1 MAAIAAISQRL
12 YPRREPGALA
22 FFELG
27 QAGKTP
33 VSCGGQLSITF
44 FIVRKPT
51 GHITGAGTGLA
62 LAAFVFSA
70 GCGQAP
76 PTADSAVNPARAE
89 EFRKE
94 VASLKLKLA
103 NAQSRLDNLREQMD
117 SGTAPLSTGG
127 MSVPDILEELMET
140 KLGSK
145 NRRRVQR
152 RLSYL
157 FESLALQGD
166 AAVPLIREFL
176 NRMEDVDFAVQR
188 EGESDEE
195 RKRRYSR
202 FRATLNFSQPPTL
215 RVGLIDI
222 LAEIGGDH
230 AEAAVAEL
238 LGTTAR
244 GFEIAYA
251 AKTIQ
256 GWLGRE
262 AYRDEALAA
271 AHELLLDP
279 VEAVGGNQFDRVS
292 RNYLFMVLDMYDDQ
306 TFIQSAQG
314 MLINDDGRIDRT
326 VLDYFEDVGKVHAL
340 DAIVQAFR
348 SGRVV
353 EDDMDNLAQA
363 ASKYVGI
370 NPQADQLFRDIMTS
384 DKYNME
390 TKRDAARSFTE
401 SDGDVSTPGV
411 APHVLQARLNLINTL
426 QYDESDLMGKGMQ
439 LLALQLEAQISGER
453 QDERKMR
460 ETASRLFGELQ
471 KQESRERKSG
481 QRTPS
486 AQPTIIPAP

>member
-1 MAAIAAISQRL
+1 
-12 YPRREPGALA
+12 
-22 FFELG
+22 
-27 QAGKTP
+27 
-33 VSCGGQLSITF
+33 
-44 FIVRKPT
+44 
-51 GHITGAGTGLA
+51 
-62 LAAFVFSA
+62 
-70 GCGQAP
+70 
-76 PTADSAVNPARAE
+76 
-89 EFRKE
+89 
-94 VASLKLKLA
+94 
-103 NAQSRLDNLREQMD
+103 
-117 SGTAPLSTGG
+117 
-127 MSVPDILEELMET
+127 MSVPEILDELIEI

-176 NRMEDVDFAVQR
+176 NKMEDVDFAVQR

-215 RVGLIDI
+215 RIGLIDM

-230 AEAAVAEL
+230 GEAAIAEL

-256 GWLGRE
+256 GWLGKD
-262 AYRDEALAA
+262 AYRTEALAA

-279 VEAVGGNQFDRVS
+279 VEAVGGNHFDRMS
-292 RNYLFMVLDMYDDQ
+292 KNYLFMVLDMYDDQ

-314 MLINDDGRIDRT
+314 MFINEDGRIDRT
-326 VLDYFEDVGKVHAL
+326 ILDYYEDVGKVRAL
-340 DAIVQAFR
+340 DAMVQAFR
-348 SGRVV
+348 SGRVH
-353 EDDMDNLAQA
+353 EDDMDNLAEA
-363 ASKYVGI
+363 VSRYAGI
-370 NPQADQLFRDIMTS
+370 NPQADQLFRDIMTG
-384 DKYNME
+384 DQYNME
-390 TKRDAARSFTE
+390 TKLDAIRSFTQ
-401 SDGDVSTPGV
+401 SDGDASTPGV
-411 APHVLQARLNLINTL
+411 PPHVLQARLNLVNNL

-460 ETASRLFGELQ
+460 ETASRLFRDMQ
-471 KQESRERKSG
+471 KRESEERRSG

-486 AQPTIIPAP
+486 RKPTVIPAP

>member
-1 MAAIAAISQRL
+1 MRLVKLLSRAEIVMIS
-12 YPRREPGALA
+12 
-22 FFELG
+22 
-27 QAGKTP
+27 
-33 VSCGGQLSITF
+33 VSAVL
-44 FIVRKPT
+44 FI
-51 GHITGAGTGLA
+51 
-62 LAAFVFSA
+62 
-70 GCGQAP
+70 GCGKAP
-76 PTADSAVNPARAE
+76 STDAPAVNAIQVEAL
-89 EFRKE
+89 RKE
-94 VASLKLKLA
+94 VASLKIKLA
-103 NAQSRLDNLREQMD
+103 NAQSRLDSLREQINGGGA
-117 SGTAPLSTGG
+117 SLSNGG
-127 MSVPDILEELMET
+127 MSVPEILDELMDI
-140 KLGSK
+140 KLSSK
-145 NRRRVQR
+145 NRRSVQR

-157 FESLALQGD
+157 FESLALRGD

-176 NRMEDVDFAVQR
+176 NKMEDVDFAVQR

-195 RKRRYSR
+195 SKRRYSR

-256 GWLGRE
+256 GWLGKE

-279 VEAVGGNQFDRVS
+279 VEAVGGNHFDRVS
-292 RNYLFMVLDMYDDQ
+292 KNYLFMVLDMYDDQ

-314 MLINDDGRIDRT
+314 MFINDDGRIDRT
-326 VLDYFEDVGKVHAL
+326 ILDYYEDVGKVRAL
-340 DAIVQAFR
+340 DAMVQAFR
-348 SGRVV
+348 SGRVH
-353 EDDMDNLAQA
+353 EDDMDNLAEA
-363 ASKYVGI
+363 ASRYAGI
-370 NPQADQLFRDIMTS
+370 NPQADQLFRDIMTG
-384 DKYNME
+384 DQYNME
-390 TKRDAARSFTE
+390 TKLDAIRSFTQ
-401 SDGDVSTPGV
+401 SDGDASTPGV
-411 APHVLQARLNLINTL
+411 PQHVLQARLNLVNTL

-460 ETASRLFGELQ
+460 ETASRLFRDMQ
-471 KQESRERKSG
+471 KRESEERRSG

-486 AQPTIIPAP
+486 GQPTIIPAP

>member
-1 MAAIAAISQRL
+1 MKSAKLLPRAEIVMIS
-12 YPRREPGALA
+12 
-22 FFELG
+22 
-27 QAGKTP
+27 
-33 VSCGGQLSITF
+33 VSAVL
-44 FIVRKPT
+44 FI
-51 GHITGAGTGLA
+51 
-62 LAAFVFSA
+62 
-70 GCGQAP
+70 GCGKAPSTDAPAANAIQAE
-76 PTADSAVNPARAE
+76 VL
-89 EFRKE
+89 RKE
-94 VASLKLKLA
+94 VASLKIKLA
-103 NAQSRLDNLREQMD
+103 NAQSRLDSLREQIN
-117 SGTAPLSTGG
+117 GGGAPLSNGG
-127 MSVPDILEELMET
+127 MSVPEILDELIEI
-140 KLGSK
+140 KLSSK

-176 NRMEDVDFAVQR
+176 NKMEDVDFAVQR

-238 LGTTAR
+238 LDTTAR

-256 GWLGRE
+256 GWLGKD
-262 AYRDEALAA
+262 AYRTEALAA

-292 RNYLFMVLDMYDDQ
+292 KNYLFMVLDMYDDQ
-306 TFIQSAQG
+306 TFIQSALG
-314 MLINDDGRIDRT
+314 MFINDDGRIDRT
-326 VLDYFEDVGKVHAL
+326 ILDYYEDVGKVRAL
-340 DAIVQAFR
+340 DAMVQAFR
-348 SGRVV
+348 SGRVH
-353 EDDMDNLAQA
+353 EDDMDNLAEA
-363 ASKYVGI
+363 VSRYAGI
-370 NPQADQLFRDIMTS
+370 NPQADQLFRDIMTG
-384 DKYNME
+384 DQYNME
-390 TKRDAARSFTE
+390 TKLDAIRSFTQ
-401 SDGDVSTPGV
+401 SDGDASTPGV
-411 APHVLQARLNLINTL
+411 PPHVLQARLNLVNTL

-460 ETASRLFGELQ
+460 ETASRLFRDMQ
-471 KQESRERKSG
+471 KRESEERRSG

>member
-1 MAAIAAISQRL
+1 MAVPEIL
-12 YPRREPGALA
+12 G
-22 FFELG
+22 EL
-27 QAGKTP
+27 
-33 VSCGGQLSITF
+33 IE
-44 FIVRKPT
+44 I
-51 GHITGAGTGLA
+51 
-62 LAAFVFSA
+62 
-70 GCGQAP
+70 
-76 PTADSAVNPARAE
+76 
-89 EFRKE
+89 
-94 VASLKLKLA
+94 KL
-103 NAQSRLDNLREQMD
+103 
-117 SGTAPLSTGG
+117 
-127 MSVPDILEELMET
+127 V
-140 KLGSK
+140 SK
-145 NRRRVQR
+145 NRSSVQR

-176 NRMEDVDFAVQR
+176 NKMEDVDFAVQR

-195 RKRRYSR
+195 SKRRYSR

-256 GWLGRE
+256 GWLGKE
-262 AYRDEALAA
+262 SYRDEALAA
-271 AHELLLDP
+271 AHELLLAP

-292 RNYLFMVLDMYDDQ
+292 KNYLFMVLDMYDDQ

-314 MLINDDGRIDRT
+314 MFINDDGRIDRT
-326 VLDYFEDVGKVHAL
+326 ILDYYEDVGKVRAL
-340 DAIVQAFR
+340 DAMVQAFR
-348 SGRVV
+348 SGRVH
-353 EDDMDNLAQA
+353 EDDMDNLAEA
-363 ASKYVGI
+363 VSRYAGI
-370 NPQADQLFRDIMTS
+370 NPQADQLFRDIMTG
-384 DKYNME
+384 DQYNME
-390 TKRDAARSFTE
+390 TKLDAIRSFTQ
-401 SDGDVSTPGV
+401 SDGDASTPGV
-411 APHVLQARLNLINTL
+411 PPHVLQARLNLVNTL

-460 ETASRLFGELQ
+460 ETASRLFRDMQ
-471 KQESRERKSG
+471 KRESEERRSG

>member
-1 MAAIAAISQRL
+1 MKSAKLLPRAEIVMIS
-12 YPRREPGALA
+12 
-22 FFELG
+22 
-27 QAGKTP
+27 
-33 VSCGGQLSITF
+33 VSAVL
-44 FIVRKPT
+44 FI
-51 GHITGAGTGLA
+51 
-62 LAAFVFSA
+62 
-70 GCGQAP
+70 GCGKAPSTDAPAANAIQAE
-76 PTADSAVNPARAE
+76 VL
-89 EFRKE
+89 RKE
-94 VASLKLKLA
+94 VASLKIKLA
-103 NAQSRLDNLREQMD
+103 NAQSRLDSLREQIN
-117 SGTAPLSTGG
+117 GGGAPLTTGG
-127 MSVPDILEELMET
+127 MSVPEILDELIEI

-176 NRMEDVDFAVQR
+176 NKMEDVDFAVQR

-230 AEAAVAEL
+230 GEAAIAEL

-256 GWLGRE
+256 GRE
-262 AYRDEALAA
+262 AYRTEALAA

-279 VEAVGGNQFDRVS
+279 VEAVGGNHFDRVS
-292 RNYLFMVLDMYDDQ
+292 KNYLFMVLDMYDDQ

-314 MLINDDGRIDRT
+314 MFINDDGRIDRT
-326 VLDYFEDVGKVHAL
+326 ILDYFESVGKVHAL
-340 DAIVQAFR
+340 DAMVQAFR
-348 SGRVV
+348 SGRVH
-353 EDDMDNLAQA
+353 EDDMDNLAEA
-363 ASKYVGI
+363 ASRYAGI
-370 NPQADQLFRDIMTS
+370 NPQADQLFRDIMTG
-384 DKYNME
+384 DQYNME
-390 TKRDAARSFTE
+390 TKLDAIRSFTQ
-401 SDGDVSTPGV
+401 SDGDASTPGV
-411 APHVLQARLNLINTL
+411 PPHVLQARLNLVNNL

-460 ETASRLFGELQ
+460 ETASRLFRDMQ
-471 KQESRERKSG
+471 KRESEERRSG